1 MSQSVTKCAIKRTA
15 IKAGACILGGVFGIS
30 LLLIFSF
37 TMGAIMETVLAIPI
51 VRHGVPFVIL
61 TGVISVIMLGTTG
74 VCYLVYGE
82 YKTNHRL
89 CESME
94 LSHMRKESISEHDHD
109 KK

>member
-15 IKAGACILGGVFGIS
+15 IKIGTYILGGVFGIS
-30 LLLIFSF
+30 LLLIVLVVV
-37 TMGAIMETVLAIPI
+37 GNIMEMVLAIPI
-51 VRHGVPFVIL
+51 VRHGIPFVAL
-61 TGVISVIMLGTTG
+61 TGIISLIVIGTTG
-74 VCYLVYGE
+74 VCYMVYGE

-94 LSHMRKESISEHDHD
+94 LSHMRKENISEHDHD